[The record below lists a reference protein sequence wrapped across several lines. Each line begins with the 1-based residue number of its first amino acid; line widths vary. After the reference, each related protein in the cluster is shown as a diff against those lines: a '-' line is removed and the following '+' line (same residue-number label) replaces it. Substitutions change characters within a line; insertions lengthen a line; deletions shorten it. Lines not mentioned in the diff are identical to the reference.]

1 MASIPLAVIENLYY
15 KCLAKRNNWYSGGR
29 AYEMIVS
36 DSGIIHLRHYGTTIF
51 YYDPKTRKSTYGGAY
66 SISDRDA
73 INSIV
78 FLSQKGKG
86 VYYRNGKLWQDGTGP
101 EYEPKKTAKKTRRV

>member
-15 KCLAKRNNWYSGGR
+15 KCLAKRNYWYSGGR
-29 AYEMIVS
+29 AYEMYIA
-36 DSGIIHLRHYGTTIF
+36 DNGMIKLTHYGTVIF
-51 YYDPKTRKSTYGGAY
+51 HYDPKTRKSTYGGAY

-86 VYYRNGKLWQDGTGP
+86 VYYRNGRLWQDGTGP
-101 EYEPKKTAKKTRRV
+101 AYAPKKKAVKRRV